1 MDQEFYFVYFNVN
14 TKSSSIRR
22 ALSLKRQALI
32 RKHLLQWQKSM
43 NDRYAKR
50 NYTVIS
56 WQVISENEYTLYKK
70 EIGSGHELYDMFKG
84 KNKL

>member
-14 TKSSSIRR
+14 TKGSSVQR

-32 RKHLLQWQKSM
+32 KDHPLKWQAYM
-43 NDRYAKR
+43 RDRYKGR

-56 WQVISENEYTLYKK
+56 WQILSEKEYNLYKN
-70 EIGSGHELYDMFKG
+70 EIGDGHKIL
-84 KNKL
+84 